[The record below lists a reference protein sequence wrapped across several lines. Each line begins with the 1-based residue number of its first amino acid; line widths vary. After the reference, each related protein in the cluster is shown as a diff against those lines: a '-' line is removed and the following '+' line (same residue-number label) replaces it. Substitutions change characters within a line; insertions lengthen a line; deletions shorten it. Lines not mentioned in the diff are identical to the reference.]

1 MDSQNQS
8 GTTRAVRT
16 SLDPAVG
23 VRDMT
28 GRRNIAALFHN
39 RSSAER
45 AIQDLRSG
53 GFSGDQIG
61 IAMRDRTEQGHM
73 VEDTG
78 ASNAAAGAG
87 TGLLGGG
94 LLGGIVG
101 LLVGVGA
108 LAIPGI
114 GPVVAGGV
122 LATTFGLAGGTAV
135 AGAGIGAAIG
145 GVTGALVGLGFPEA
159 EAEHFET
166 GMRGGH
172 ILVTVMSND
181 RTMDALAILERN
193 GGDTGARPGVYNDG
207 SDQAVGVATGAV
219 AGGVTG
225 GVLGAVVGG
234 PIGGVAGAAAGAA
247 IGTAMG
253 GASDNDDEWV
263 VDRAGNR
270 VRRTT
275 L

>member
-1 MDSQNQS
+1 MDTQGNRVVRPVSS
-8 GTTRAVRT
+8 GPMA
-16 SLDPAVG
+16 G

-28 GRRNIAALFHN
+28 GRRNVAALFQD
-39 RSSAER
+39 RAAAER
-45 AIQDLRSG
+45 AIQDLRSA
-53 GFSGDQIG
+53 GFTGDQIG
-61 IAMRDRTEQGHM
+61 IAMRDRTQQGEM

-78 ASNAAAGAG
+78 ATNAAAAAS

-145 GVTGALVGLGFPEA
+145 GVAGALIGLGFPEE
-159 EAEHFET
+159 EARHFET
-166 GMRGGH
+166 GMRSGH
-172 ILVTVMSND
+172 ILVTVMSNA

-193 GGDTGARPGVYNDG
+193 GGDTGARTGAANDG
-207 SDQAVGVATGAV
+207 TDAVVGAATGAV

-225 GVLGAVVGG
+225 GVLGTVVGG

-247 IGTAMG
+247 IGTAIG
-253 GASDNDDEWV
+253 GSDADTMSDEWTT
-263 VDRAGNR
+263 DRAGNR
-270 VRRTT
+270 VRRTV